1 MKLSTFFVVVA
12 VAAKYVVG
20 DEANF
25 FSTFK
30 ETDIKNFLKDHNVPF
45 QKETSYE
52 ELTKLA
58 EAQYEQLRSSDIEYH
73 INGDEVQH
81 EQQSFSTNVRSRL
94 EDIFPSNWDYLK
106 HDDSKRQ
113 HQLKDWIFASWSVAN
128 LRSFL
133 KSNGLVFKKN
143 DSKYDLI
150 QLAKSHWNDIIEK
163 YETSGN
169 YAGDWLYESWSLGDI
184 KTWLSDNRVDFD
196 PKGSKQSLLLKIK
209 EYNYLASQSIL
220 DSQQS
225 LLDSFRLPELNIF
238 KDDGT
243 IDSSFVDTWTY
254 SQLREWLYYHGIID
268 TKPSSELKDLDLTK
282 LRDLAKANEK
292 YIQIDVKNWVD
303 SAKSTA
309 SPYISKKPSS
319 WDEKI
324 EEIINS
330 TFLVGLER
338 WSKEQLQNFL
348 NARDVKFSQFATK
361 PQLIKLVHAA
371 KNTPVKAKQEIKVPT
386 NWLYE
391 SWSTEALRDWLQEK
405 GLAAEGTRQQLLKTI
420 GSHYDEAKASS
431 DKFIANQ
438 IDNFSPKLSDL
449 EAYLQNS
456 LEATTKK
463 LGEGSN
469 SLGDETLLNAY
480 KTSIEFYND
489 ASKVIKEQYKSRKF
503 DLSSALSELQAQSLE
518 YSKQFD
524 QSDVKEKVGAI
535 AAAATTYANDLS
547 DSLVDAYERGLPVV
561 QNYVGETQNFL
572 KYYGDLAVAK
582 LKEQRPKVEE
592 ALGIAKDLSEEASSQ
607 LQDAASVAA
616 ESASKYGKI
625 AAESGSKYGKIAAES
640 GSKYGKIAAE
650 SGSVYGKAAG
660 EAAVEYTKAAGKAAQ
675 EYGSDAS
682 EAIQNA
688 YSEYQPQVKQA
699 AENSYNYL
707 LQLYSNADLSSYLES
722 FGYSR
727 DFLHSLSRAQLVKLS
742 QAQAG
747 LLYGDTNNKWDKSI
761 VDVFHDAADG
771 FQQKLGFKPKPTSI
785 WSKLKSIL

>member
-1 MKLSTFFVVVA
+1 MKLSTIFVVVS

-20 DEANF
+20 DEANL

-30 ETDIKNFLKDHNVPF
+30 ETDIKNFLKDQNVPF
-45 QKETSYE
+45 DTDASFK

-58 EAQYEQLRSSDIEYH
+58 EAQYEKLRTSDIEYH
-73 INGDEVQH
+73 INADEVH
-81 EQQSFSTNVRSRL
+81 NEQQSFSTNVKSRL

-106 HDDSKRQ
+106 HDESKTQ
-113 HQLKDWIFASWSVAN
+113 SQLKDWIFASWSAAN

-133 KSNGLVFKKN
+133 KSNGIAFKKK

-150 QLAKSHWNDIIEK
+150 QLAKSHWDGLTQK
-163 YETSGN
+163 YATSGN
-169 YAGDWLYESWSLGDI
+169 YPGDWLYDSWSLDDI
-184 KTWLSDNRVDFD
+184 KTWLSDNGIDFD

-220 DSQQS
+220 DSQKS
-225 LLDSFRLPELNIF
+225 LLDSFHLPELNIF

-243 IDSSFVDTWTY
+243 LDSSFVDTWTY

-268 TKPSSELKDLDLTK
+268 TKPSAELKGFDLTK
-282 LRDLAKANEK
+282 LRNLAKSNEK
-292 YIQIDVKNWVD
+292 YIQIDVQNWVE

-309 SPYISKKPSS
+309 SPYLSKKPSS

-348 NARDVKFSQFATK
+348 KVRDVKFSQFATK
-361 PQLIKLVHAA
+361 PQLIKLVQSA

-391 SWSTEALRDWLQEK
+391 SWSTEALRDWLKEK

-420 GSHYDEAKASS
+420 GSHYDEAKSNS

-449 EAYLQNS
+449 EAYLQDS
-456 LEATTKK
+456 LAATTKK

-480 KTSIEFYND
+480 KASIEFYND
-489 ASKVIKEQYKSRKF
+489 ASKVIKEQYQSRKF
-503 DLSSALSELQAQSLE
+503 DLSSALSELQHQSLE

-524 QSDVKEKVGAI
+524 QSDVKEKVAAI
-535 AAAATTYANDLS
+535 AAAATTYANELS
-547 DSLVDAYERGLPVV
+547 DSLVAAYERGLPVV

-592 ALGIAKDLSEEASSQ
+592 ALGIAKDLSGEASSQ

-616 ESASKYGKI
+616 ESA
-625 AAESGSKYGKIAAES
+625 AKYGKIAAES

-650 SGSVYGKAAG
+650 SGSVYGKLAG
-660 EAAVEYTKAAGKAAQ
+660 KAAVEYSKAAGKAAQ
-675 EYGSDAS
+675 DYGSDAS

-688 YSEYQPQVKQA
+688 YSQYQPQVKQA
-699 AENSYNYL
+699 AENGFNYL
-707 LQLYSNADLSSYLES
+707 LQLYSNADLTSYLES

-727 DFLHSLSRAQLVKLS
+727 DFLYSLSRAQLVKLS
-742 QAQAG
+742 QAQAD
-747 LLYGDTNNKWDKSI
+747 LLYGDSSTKWDKSI

-771 FQQKLGFKPKPTSI
+771 FQQKLGFKPKPTGV
-785 WSKLKSIL
+785 WSKLKSIF